1 MEFKKT
7 ELKNNINPLLRRVQR
22 QVDLDNEIKENE
34 YSILSKAKKEKSF
47 AKNMLNGFDFEDE
60 EESCF
65 KPVKKQSRLGL
76 LKVRG
81 GR

>member
-7 ELKNNINPLLRRVQR
+7 ELRNNINPLLRRVQR
-22 QVDLDNEIKENE
+22 QVDLDNEQSKIM
-34 YSILSKAKKEKSF
+34 SILYSPLKKEKSF
-47 AKNMLNGFDFEDE
+47 SKSMLNGFEDDE
-60 EESCF
+60 EETCF
-65 KPVKKQSRLGL
+65 KPIKKQTRLGL